1 MIILLKQS
9 LYTKKSSNKEKKH
22 QILDDALI
30 VGGTAITG
38 GSLASRKV
46 RGRLTGKVVRYHNT
60 EKENVASILEEGL
73 KASKANNPAS
83 FTRYMLRA
91 ADNDHSLDNKVYTS
105 KTKRVAN
112 GVGASKEM
120 QKGNII
126 DAFNE
131 QKHPTKHKTLKI
143 ILDYEKDIKGS
154 KRVDNPELL
163 GAKNWKEYHER
174 RLKQPFEI
182 DAEQN
187 SKDLFKGL
195 GEETHIFDHDIDSSK
210 IVGGKGYKRRSLK
223 DVKNYIKNNPKRFL
237 KGAIPVAIGGG
248 LLTTGIVL
256 KKKHKKAN
264 NTKEN

>member
-1 MIILLKQS
+1 MIILLKQL
-9 LYTKKSSNKEKKH
+9 LYTEKSSNKEKKH

-38 GSLASRKV
+38 GSLTSRKI

-83 FTRYMLRA
+83 FTRYMLQA
-91 ADNDHSLDNKVYTS
+91 ADNDHSLDNKVYTA
-105 KTKRVAN
+105 KNRRIAN

-120 QKGNII
+120 QKGNITG
-126 DAFNE
+126 AFEE

-154 KRVDNPELL
+154 KRIDNPELL

-174 RLKQPFEI
+174 RLKHSFEA

-187 SKDLFKGL
+187 SKDMFKAL
-195 GEETHIFDHDIDSSK
+195 EKETHIFDHDIDSSK
-210 IVGGKGYKRRSLK
+210 IVGGKGYKRRPLK

-264 NTKEN
+264 NIKEN